1 MNLYDI
7 FIAPIADYAFM
18 QRALVGTVA
27 LSVGSASV
35 GVFLVIRRMSLMGD
49 AMAHA
54 ILPGAAIGY
63 LIAGFSLFAMTLGGL
78 IAGLVVAIA
87 SGLVARATPLR
98 EDASLASFYL
108 ISLSVGV
115 LIVSLEGS
123 NVDLLH
129 LLFGSVLAV
138 DDGALLLMAGTASLT
153 LVVLALV
160 FRPLVGE
167 CLDPGFLRHMGGSGR
182 IVHFV
187 FLCLVVLNFVA
198 GFHALGTL
206 MAVAM
211 MVLAPSAARFWSES
225 LGAQLA
231 LAILLAIAS
240 SVVGLL
246 VSWHAAVS
254 SGPAITLTLGL
265 IYTVS
270 IFAGPYGGI
279 FPGMIRRPHLQS

>member
-1 MNLYDI
+1 MTIHDFL
-7 FIAPIADYAFM
+7 IAPFADYAFM
-18 QRALVGTVA
+18 QRALVGT
-27 LSVGSASV
+27 LSLAIGSATV

-78 IAGLVVAIA
+78 LAGLIVAIA
-87 SGLVARATPLR
+87 SGIVARSTPQR

-138 DDGALLLMAGTASLT
+138 NDNALYLMAGTASFT
-153 LVVLALV
+153 LVVLALI
-160 FRPLVGE
+160 FRPLAAE
-167 CLDPGFLRHMGGSGR
+167 CLDPGFLRHMGGRGR
-182 IVHFV
+182 FVHYI
-187 FLCLVVLNFVA
+187 FLALVVLNFVA

-211 MVLAPSAARFWSES
+211 MVLAPSSARFWSES
-225 LGAQLA
+225 LGHQIA
-231 LAILLAIAS
+231 LSVAIAS
-240 SVVGLL
+240 LSGAIGLL
-246 VSWHAAVS
+246 ISWHAAAP
-254 SGPAITLTLGL
+254 SGPSITLTLGV
-265 IYTVS
+265 IYAISVL
-270 IFAGPYGGI
+270 AGPYGGI
-279 FPGMIRRPHLQS
+279 LQNLIRRPHLQS

>member
-1 MNLYDI
+1 MSLYDLL
-7 FIAPIADYAFM
+7 IAPFADYAFM
-18 QRALVGTVA
+18 QRALVGNIA
-27 LSVGSASV
+27 LSASAASI

-54 ILPGAAIGY
+54 ILPGAAAGY

-78 IAGLVVAIA
+78 LAGLLVAIS

-108 ISLSVGV
+108 ISLSIGV

-129 LLFGSVLAV
+129 LLFGSVLAINQ
-138 DDGALLLMAGTASLT
+138 DALVLMASVASVT

-160 FRPLVGE
+160 LRPLVAE
-167 CLDPGFLRHMGGSGR
+167 CLDPGFLRHAGGSGR
-182 IVHFV
+182 FVHFA

-206 MAVAM
+206 MAVGM

-225 LGAQLA
+225 LGAQIA
-231 LAILLAIAS
+231 LSVLFAVTS
-240 SVVGLL
+240 SIIGL
-246 VSWHAAVS
+246 VISWHAAVP
-254 SGPAITLTLGL
+254 SGPAITLTLGI
-265 IYTVS
+265 IYAISVLG
-270 IFAGPYGGI
+270 GPFGGI
-279 FPGMIRRPHLQS
+279 LTGLIRRPQLQS